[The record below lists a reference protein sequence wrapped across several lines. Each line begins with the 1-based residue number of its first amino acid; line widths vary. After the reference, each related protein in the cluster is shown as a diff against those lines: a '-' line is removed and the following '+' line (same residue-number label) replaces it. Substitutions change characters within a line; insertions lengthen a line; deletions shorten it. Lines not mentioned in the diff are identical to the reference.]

1 MTAGTTAPKRVRA
14 ATEKMMGGKNQLL
27 VDVLLSSDRHEI
39 PAYQRGYQW
48 DSERWQDL
56 IRDIVSATTKPAG
69 PDGHFDPYWIGIMIQ
84 SNTRTPGGG
93 PKNRT
98 LRIIDGQQRIV
109 TLLCWL
115 RALQDHAQA
124 NGLAV
129 PGADDELMP
138 IVVQD
143 KDREAMAVVM
153 AGTWEHP
160 ENRHLLGEGPLAAY
174 AYFRGLLQLGED
186 ALASTLPVPL
196 PSLDGLSTD
205 DEDNPWTLM
214 QDMQRGT
221 QPDPEVLYEATLTRV
236 SIFSM
241 SYESSDT
248 AEAGLF
254 DALNGKRTE
263 LEPLDY
269 MRSALFV
276 RLDEDEAHDL
286 HDKLWRPRESTLY
299 DVSVQGVR
307 PGRNFPYDFLIS
319 LGDPVVGEGISAARA
334 HLAFARLMA
343 THDYDKRW
351 LAKLVKAQL
360 LPAMTAWPAVVGSTD
375 SVLRKNGGS
384 RPIPAGMRHL
394 MTSIFAMSRQPVNP
408 LVLHIVCAWNRGAM
422 TEDEAVTA
430 LGWTEAYVARWL
442 LAGRKLN
449 NLRTDIIGVMSRLKG
464 SANTDDLRDALR
476 AGQWADDDEVTDGML
491 ERPFYGPNGPKRS
504 ALEALLRGI
513 ERSKAGGEWPTF
525 KIGRGKDD
533 YNIEHIYPQAPST
546 WEADLRKWRQKRDL
560 MDERVHS
567 LGNLTVVTSQHNK
580 KVRNKTL
587 KAKQEETSL
596 LKAPMLHLNTEWLE
610 AERWTRAG
618 IDSRTKD
625 LFATALGHW
634 TLT

>member
-1 MTAGTTAPKRVRA
+1 VTSGTTAPKSIKTA
-14 ATEKMMGGKNQLL
+14 ARKMMGGENQLL
-27 VDVLLSSDRHEI
+27 AEVLLSSGRHEI

-69 PDGHFDPYWIGIMIQ
+69 ANGHFAPYWIGIMIQ
-84 SNTRTPGGG
+84 SNTRTPGRGAG
-93 PKNRT
+93 DRT

-115 RALQDHAQA
+115 RALQDHALA
-124 NGLAV
+124 NGLPK
-129 PGADDELMP
+129 PGANDQLMEL
-138 IVVQD
+138 VVQE

-153 AGTWEHP
+153 GGTWEEP
-160 ENRHLLGEGPLAAY
+160 ENRHLLVEGPLAAY
-174 AYFRGLLQLGED
+174 AYFRGLLHLGED

-196 PSLDGLSTD
+196 PSLAGLSTD
-205 DEDNPWTLM
+205 DKHNPWTLI
-214 QDMQRGT
+214 QGLPRGT
-221 QPDPEVLYEATLTRV
+221 EADPEVLYEATLTRV
-236 SIFSM
+236 AIFSM
-241 SYESSDT
+241 SYDQSDT

-276 RLDEDEAHDL
+276 RLDENEAHEL
-286 HDKLWRPRESTLY
+286 HDTLWRPCESTLY
-299 DVSVQGVR
+299 DVSLQGVR

-319 LGDPVVGEGISAARA
+319 LGDPIVGEGISAARA

-343 THDYDKRW
+343 AHDYDKRW
-351 LAKLVKAQL
+351 LTKLVKDQL

-375 SVLRKNGGS
+375 SVLRKNGKS

-422 TEDEAVTA
+422 SEDDAVKA

-449 NLRTDIIGVMSRLKG
+449 NLRADIIGVMSRLKG
-464 SANTDDLRDALR
+464 SADAQEIRKALQ
-476 AGQWADDDEVTDGML
+476 AGQWATDDEVKDGML
-491 ERPFYGPNGPKRS
+491 ERPFYGSNGPKRS

-513 ERSKAGGEWPTF
+513 ERAKSGGEWPTF

-533 YNIEHIYPQAPST
+533 YNIEHIYPQAPGT
-546 WEADLRKWRQKRDL
+546 WAADLRKWGQKRDL

-587 KAKQEETSL
+587 KEKREETSL
-596 LKAPMLHLNTEWLE
+596 LRAPMLHLNTGWLE
-610 AERWTRAG
+610 ADRWTRNG

-625 LFATALGHW
+625 LFATALSHW